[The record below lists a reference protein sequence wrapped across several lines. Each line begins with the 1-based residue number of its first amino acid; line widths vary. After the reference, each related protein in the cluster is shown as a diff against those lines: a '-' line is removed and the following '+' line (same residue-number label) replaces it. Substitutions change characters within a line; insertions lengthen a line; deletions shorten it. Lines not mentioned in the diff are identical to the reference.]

1 MTMTHIHVQR
11 FSITSSKS
19 FGEIVN
25 RCRMRHT
32 KQSTLTLKGAEHE
45 QDGIVS
51 ITSV

>member
-1 MTMTHIHVQR
+1 MAITEFHVQR

-25 RCRMRHT
+25 RYRVRHT

-51 ITSV
+51 ITSI